1 MNTNTR
7 RVIYWAP
14 RVLCILFA
22 LFLSVFALD
31 VFSES
36 YSVGETILALFMHLI
51 PTFVVVITL
60 IVAWRWELIG
70 AILFIAAAL
79 FLLISSGGESWFIS
93 MPLILVGALFL
104 LSWKY
109 GTQKKTSTGIDQ
121 TA

>member
-31 VFSES
+31 VFSEG
-36 YSVGETILALFMHLI
+36 YGFGETILALFMHLI
-51 PTFVVVITL
+51 PTFIIVIAL
-60 IVAWRWELIG
+60 VIAWRWELAG
-70 AILFIAAAL
+70 AILFVAGAL
-79 FLLISSGGESWFIS
+79 FLLISSGGESWIIS
-93 MPLILVGALFL
+93 GPLFLVGALFL

-109 GTQKKTSTGIDQ
+109 GTQKGTRLGIDQ